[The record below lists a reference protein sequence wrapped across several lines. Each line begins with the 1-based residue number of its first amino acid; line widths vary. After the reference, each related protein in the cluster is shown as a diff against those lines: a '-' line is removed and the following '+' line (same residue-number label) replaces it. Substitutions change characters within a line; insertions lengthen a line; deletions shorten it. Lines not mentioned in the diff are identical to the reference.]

1 MFKQTL
7 KIASWLFLPF
17 SILWILASAF
27 FWYQTTSKLMEWEK
41 APAVVTAVEPDAL
54 EVGSNGAPM
63 KYAMLSFRSQEGR
76 EYIVRSQLGNTGKP
90 LWNVGEKVEVIFP
103 ADSPEKA
110 EENIF
115 IVQYLLP
122 LGITLAALMFSLVTI
137 LLFWVGNKKNA
148 KSRE

>member
-1 MFKQTL
+1 MFKQSL

-17 SILWILASAF
+17 SILWILAAAF
-27 FWYQTTSKLMEWEK
+27 FWYQSASKQREWEK

-54 EVGSNGAPM
+54 EVGSDGAPM

-76 EYIVRSQLGNTGKP
+76 EYMVRSQLGNTGEP

-115 IVQYLLP
+115 IVQYFLP
-122 LGITLAALMFSLVTI
+122 LAITLAALMFSLVTT

>member
-1 MFKQTL
+1 MFKQSL

-17 SILWILASAF
+17 SILWILAAAF
-27 FWYQTTSKLMEWEK
+27 FWYQSASKQREWEK

-54 EVGSNGAPM
+54 EVGSDGAPM

-76 EYIVRSQLGNTGKP
+76 EYMVRSQLGNTGEP

-115 IVQYLLP
+115 IVQYFLP
-122 LGITLAALMFSLVTI
+122 LGITLAALLFSLVTT

>member
-7 KIASWLFLPF
+7 KIAGWLFLPF

-27 FWYQTTSKLMEWEK
+27 FWYQSASKQREWEK

-54 EVGSNGAPM
+54 EVGSDGAPM
-63 KYAMLSFRSQEGR
+63 KYAMLSFRSREGR
-76 EYIVRSQLGNTGKP
+76 EYTVRSQLGNTGKP

-115 IVQYLLP
+115 IVQYFLP
-122 LGITLAALMFSLVTI
+122 LGITLAALMFSLVTT

>member
-1 MFKQTL
+1 MFKHSL

-27 FWYQTTSKLMEWEK
+27 FWYQTTSRLREWDK
-41 APAVVTAVEPDAL
+41 APAVVAAVEPDASK
-54 EVGSNGAPM
+54 VGSDGEAM
-63 KYAMLSFRSQEGR
+63 KYAMLSFCTQEGQ
-76 EYIVRSQLGNTGKP
+76 EYMVRSQLGNTGKP
-90 LWNVGEKVEVIFP
+90 LWTVGEKVEVIFP

-122 LGITLAALMFSLVTI
+122 LGITLVALMFSLVTT
-137 LLFWVGNKKNA
+137 LLFWFGNKKNA

>member
-1 MFKQTL
+1 MFKQSL

-17 SILWILASAF
+17 SILWILAAAF
-27 FWYQTTSKLMEWEK
+27 FWYQSASKQREWEK

-54 EVGSNGAPM
+54 EVGSDGAPM

-76 EYIVRSQLGNTGKP
+76 EYMVRSQLGNTGKP

-115 IVQYLLP
+115 IVQYFLP
-122 LGITLAALMFSLVTI
+122 LGITLAALMFSLVTT

>member
-1 MFKQTL
+1 MFKQSL

-17 SILWILASAF
+17 SILWILAAAF
-27 FWYQTTSKLMEWEK
+27 FWYQSASKQREWEK

-54 EVGSNGAPM
+54 EVGSDGAPM

-76 EYIVRSQLGNTGKP
+76 EYMVRSQLGNTGEP

-115 IVQYLLP
+115 IVQYFLP
-122 LGITLAALMFSLVTI
+122 LGITLAALMFSLVTT